1 MIYKVNP
8 ISLSERNMSVY
19 CHKGSE
25 FNSLYHKIKI
35 DFCSKSIS
43 FMFFMDFAP
52 KRWCH
57 PCN

>member
-19 CHKGSE
+19 CHKSSE
-25 FNSLYHKIKI
+25 LNSLYRKIKI
-35 DFCSKSIS
+35 DFCCKSIS

-52 KRWCH
+52 NRWSLLK
-57 PCN
+57 